1 MEPKCFMILPRVWG
15 DAVNALHSI
24 KEERG
29 ELSQV
34 TGNFTPPEQGYG
46 GESTD
51 GVSIIRIPTDGQVM
65 YQNHVGEH
73 RTQFYNSYKSDCVDM
88 WRPRVDTRFIHFS
101 APIVQTPRRVHLVF
115 APINNSPDSES
126 WVLFKLL
133 LCVHQLA
140 IYNVILLFEVAHA
153 LLTSVEKSVSPVP
166 MFPNILNTATSSDNI
181 FSSDCKYQ
189 VVGGEVHNTGA
200 CHILIL
206 MNYALLPRPGV
217 TSPGVCWSSSA
228 GRHETTTQSFNIIK
242 VLEISRSLLKGEGKG
257 KL

>member
-1 MEPKCFMILPRVWG
+1 MLSMHCTVSRRSEESCHKLPG
-15 DAVNALHSI
+15 TLHH
-24 KEERG
+24 
-29 ELSQV
+29 LSRD
-34 TGNFTPPEQGYG
+34 TG

-153 LLTSVEKSVSPVP
+153 LLASVEKSVSPVP
-166 MFPNILNTATSSDNI
+166 ICFPTSSTPQLI
-181 FSSDCKYQ
+181 QITFSPQ
-189 VVGGEVHNTGA
+189 IVGIKLSGA
-200 CHILIL
+200 RSTTLAPVTSWSWWTMPCSRGQGWQAPESADH
-206 MNYALLPRPGV
+206 PRPED
-217 TSPGVCWSSSA
+217 TRQQPNLS
-228 GRHETTTQSFNIIK
+228 I
-242 VLEISRSLLKGEGKG
+242 LLKFWRFLGAFWRVKG
-257 KL
+257 RVNYKLPL

>member
-1 MEPKCFMILPRVWG
+1 MGPKCFMILPRVWG
-15 DAVNALHSI
+15 GGDAVNAQYQGGARRAVTSY
-24 KEERG
+24 R
-29 ELSQV
+29 ELY
-34 TGNFTPPEQGYG
+34 TTWAGIRG
-46 GESTD
+46 GEYGEFEALNTD

-181 FSSDCKYQ
+181 FSSDCRYQ
-189 VVGGEVHNTGA
+189 VVRGEVHNTGA

-217 TSPGVCWSSSA
+217 TS
-228 GRHETTTQSFNIIK
+228 R
-242 VLEISRSLLKGEGKG
+242 RSLLIILGRKTRDNNPIFQYY
-257 KL
+257 

>member
-1 MEPKCFMILPRVWG
+1 MLSM
-15 DAVNALHSI
+15 HSI

-181 FSSDCKYQ
+181 FSSCQ
-189 VVGGEVHNTGA
+189 
-200 CHILIL
+200 
-206 MNYALLPRPGV
+206 
-217 TSPGVCWSSSA
+217 
-228 GRHETTTQSFNIIK
+228 GR
-242 VLEISRSLLKGEGKG
+242 GP
-257 KL
+257 

>member
-1 MEPKCFMILPRVWG
+1 MLSM
-15 DAVNALHSI
+15 HSI

-126 WVLFKLL
+126 
-133 LCVHQLA
+133 
-140 IYNVILLFEVAHA
+140 
-153 LLTSVEKSVSPVP
+153 
-166 MFPNILNTATSSDNI
+166 
-181 FSSDCKYQ
+181 
-189 VVGGEVHNTGA
+189 
-200 CHILIL
+200 
-206 MNYALLPRPGV
+206 
-217 TSPGVCWSSSA
+217 
-228 GRHETTTQSFNIIK
+228 
-242 VLEISRSLLKGEGKG
+242 
-257 KL
+257 

>member
-1 MEPKCFMILPRVWG
+1 MSVTLIPLNKPDKAAIMGPKCFMILPRVLGGG
-15 DAVNALHSI
+15 DAVNAMHSI

-88 WRPRVDTRFIHFS
+88 WRLRVDTRFIHFS

-115 APINNSPDSES
+115 APINNCPDSES
-126 WVLFKLL
+126 
-133 LCVHQLA
+133 
-140 IYNVILLFEVAHA
+140 
-153 LLTSVEKSVSPVP
+153 
-166 MFPNILNTATSSDNI
+166 
-181 FSSDCKYQ
+181 
-189 VVGGEVHNTGA
+189 
-200 CHILIL
+200 
-206 MNYALLPRPGV
+206 
-217 TSPGVCWSSSA
+217 
-228 GRHETTTQSFNIIK
+228 
-242 VLEISRSLLKGEGKG
+242 
-257 KL
+257 